1 MPQSF
6 TYDLPQSLFNEAFV
20 NRVLAISQMRPTLLI
35 TANPVHARWLK
46 HHALLRSA
54 AHVEIRTLQSALI
67 AQLNSTK
74 RRTVLSATGRGAL
87 VNAAWSAVAG
97 PLYQQFGSRRGAV
110 GEISRIFTWL

>member
-54 AHVEIRTLQSALI
+54 AHV
-67 AQLNSTK
+67 
-74 RRTVLSATGRGAL
+74 
-87 VNAAWSAVAG
+87 
-97 PLYQQFGSRRGAV
+97 
-110 GEISRIFTWL
+110 